1 MAIDYVS
8 KICDMDRQM
17 LLGLWT
23 QIAARDTPDW
33 PPGRALEYLV
43 LQAFRLEEAD
53 VTWPYTVKI
62 QDTIVEQI
70 DGFVSVT
77 GINLMVETKDFRDPV
92 AVEPIAKLRNQLARR
107 QAGLVG
113 CVFSFA
119 GFTEPAGLLA
129 TYCAPHGILLWPGP
143 EIEHALQNRL
153 MVQTL
158 VKKHARLLQRGVPDY
173 DVRVERPQ

>member
-1 MAIDYVS
+1 MSVDYVS
-8 KICDMDRQM
+8 QISNMDQRQ
-17 LLGLWT
+17 LLNLWE
-23 QIAARDTPDW
+23 QIQSRDTPDW
-33 PPGRALEYLV
+33 PKGKALEYLV
-43 LQAFRLEEAD
+43 LQAFRLEGAE
-53 VTWPYTVKI
+53 VTWPYTVEI
-62 QDTIVEQI
+62 QNMVVEQI
-70 DGFVSVT
+70 DGFVSAS
-77 GINLMVETKDFRDPV
+77 GINLMVETKDYRDPV

-143 EIEHALQNRL
+143 QIEHALQNRS
-153 MVQTL
+153 MVRTL

-173 DVRVERPQ
+173 DVRVERSQ